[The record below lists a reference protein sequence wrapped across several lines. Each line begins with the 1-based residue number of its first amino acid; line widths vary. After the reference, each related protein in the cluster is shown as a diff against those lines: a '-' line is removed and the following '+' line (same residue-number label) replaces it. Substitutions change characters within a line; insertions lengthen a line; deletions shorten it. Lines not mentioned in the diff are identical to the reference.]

1 MEERIKALE
10 NLLADLE
17 EESREIRSV
26 LDKPRELQTVLV
38 QQMVEEMRELLGRL
52 KAIEE
57 QLETQEGT

>member
-1 MEERIKALE
+1 MEEKIKALE

-17 EESREIRSV
+17 KESREIRSV
-26 LDKPRELQTVLV
+26 LDKPRELQTALV

>member
-10 NLLADLE
+10 NLLTDLE
-17 EESREIRSV
+17 EESREMRSV
-26 LDKPRELQTVLV
+26 LDKPKELQTALV
-38 QQMVEEMRELLGRL
+38 QQMVEEMKELLRRL

>member
-1 MEERIKALE
+1 MEEKIKGLE

-17 EESREIRSV
+17 EESREIRSA
-26 LDKPRELQTVLV
+26 LDKPKELQTALV

>member
-1 MEERIKALE
+1 MEERIKDLE

-17 EESREIRSV
+17 EESREIRSA
-26 LDKPRELQTVLV
+26 LDNPKELQTALV
-38 QQMVEEMRELLGRL
+38 QEMVEEMKELLGRL

>member
-26 LDKPRELQTVLV
+26 LDKPKELQTALV